1 MPLAGLN
8 KRRVRAIAAHLG
20 ADETL
25 WRKVPTAD
33 LETLTPQ
40 KPDEDSEGIAYEDI
54 DDFPDGKPVNEHVYT
69 TIYHFYDATRHKRG
83 LPVTMYD

>member
-54 DDFPDGKPVNEHVYT
+54 DDFPEGKPVNEHVYT
-69 TIYHFYDATRHKRG
+69 TIYHFDDATRHKRG

>member
-1 MPLAGLN
+1 
-8 KRRVRAIAAHLG
+8 VRAIAAHLE

-40 KPDEDSEGIAYEDI
+40 KPDEDNYDIAYEDI
-54 DDFPDGKPVNEHVYT
+54 DDFLEGKPVNEHVYT
-69 TIYHFYDATRHKRG
+69 TIYLFYDATRHKRG